1 MTHND
6 AAAICRPA
14 ERANSYRELKRV
26 ILARY
31 KSIHAF
37 CRQHPEL
44 KRSTVYQVL
53 AGRYA
58 GHSARQLAA
67 IRAALDGTPPERR
80 VDPPMTADQIADAVQ
95 AFKCGECRRL
105 DKRCAA
111 CRTQTMREAEVVERL
126 LAGTR

>member
-1 MTHND
+1 MAQAHELT
-6 AAAICRPA
+6 
-14 ERANSYRELKRV
+14 RAV
-26 ILARY
+26 LARY
-31 KSIHAF
+31 ASIHAF

-53 AGRYA
+53 AGKYA
-58 GHSARQLAA
+58 GHAGRQLAA
-67 IRAALDGTPPERR
+67 IRAALDWTAPEERKVPPL
-80 VDPPMTADQIADAVQ
+80 TADQIADAVQ

-105 DKRCAA
+105 DKQCAA